1 MLFEEVNSLE
11 NEPALKL
18 FFVLETQF
26 FHARLAFRAV
36 LPANLGRF
44 VAADVE
50 ISAGE
55 ELNHLAEHVKDK
67 FQRII
72 VSGAEYIVIDALLRT
87 DLEGLAL
94 AGELGIGGEH
104 GERVAG
110 HIELGDNFNIVVVS
124 ICDYFADL
132 ILCEI
137 SGIFL
142 CEVVL
147 AEIRA
152 AAAGAD
158 CDELGVAV
166 NFNAPALVVGQM
178 PVHGVHFD
186 ECGGV
191 DELFDVLDRRHV
203 ARTVEH
209 ECAVFKRGRIFD
221 SHARADIELL

>member
-1 MLFEEVNSLE
+1 MLFEEIYRLE
-11 NEPALKL
+11 HKPALKL

-26 FHARLAFRAV
+26 FHARLALRAV

-55 ELNHLAEHVKDK
+55 ELNHLAEHIKDEL
-67 FQRII
+67 QRIV
-72 VSGAEYIVIDALLRT
+72 VSGAEDIIKDALLRA

-110 HIELGDNFNIVVVS
+110 HIELGDNFNIVVVG

-142 CEVVL
+142 CEMVL

-203 ARTVEH
+203 ARAVEH
-209 ECAVFKRGRIFD
+209 ECAVFKCGRVLD

>member
-1 MLFEEVNSLE
+1 M
-11 NEPALKL
+11 
-18 FFVLETQF
+18 
-26 FHARLAFRAV
+26 
-36 LPANLGRF
+36 
-44 VAADVE
+44 E

-72 VSGAEYIVIDALLRT
+72 VSGAENIVIDALLRT

-110 HIELGDNFNIVVVS
+110 HIELGNYFNIVVVG

-142 CEVVL
+142 GEVVL

-158 CDELGVAV
+158 CNELGVAV

-178 PVHGVHFD
+178 PVHGVHLD
-186 ECGGV
+186 ERGGV

-209 ECAVFKRGRIFD
+209 ECAVFKCGRVLD